1 MTLLQKSPLFNF
13 FSYIFIILIVSVSFI
28 FFSFGFLSLGNLLW
42 ILTVV
47 VIVEFFFAKAK
58 KEIIKRYIPPM
69 EEVEEK
75 INLLEEELKEK
86 NELFLILPRRARKI
100 LSLSKVIDK
109 FVSYIDK
116 EKVYNFLGE
125 KLVDFF
131 PQADNILIFHFDRE
145 DNFLELTYSFKKHDV
160 IIREKRGDIMDFWV
174 LKHNQSLI
182 VDDLSQDFRFDC
194 SQSIAFQE
202 RNIHS
207 FISSPLSLGEYILGI
222 VRIESRKKNAF
233 SMDELRLLRIF
244 TDVGAAVLERAILF
258 QKTKILAMNDAL
270 TGILLREP
278 FLERLK
284 EELMRARIT
293 ESKLALGLLD
303 VDDFKKINDTY
314 GHSVGD
320 LVLKKLAKILE
331 EEVGDSGNAVAR
343 FGGEEFIFFLVYT
356 SRDEAKRF
364 AKGIKERLSSTRLRF
379 RRKSIGFSIS
389 LGVAVFPEDARDFLS
404 LIEVADSLLYRAK
417 REGKNRV
424 CFTY

>member
-1 MTLLQKSPLFNF
+1 MFNF
-13 FSYIFIILIVSVSFI
+13 FSYIFIILTVSVSFL
-28 FFSFGFLSLGNLLW
+28 FFSFGFLSLGSLLW
-42 ILTVV
+42 VLA
-47 VIVEFFFAKAK
+47 VIVLIEFFFIKAK
-58 KEIIKRYIPPM
+58 KEIVKRYTPSM

-86 NELFLILPRRARKI
+86 NELFLTLPRRARKI

-109 FVSYIDK
+109 LISYIDR

-125 KLVDFF
+125 KLIDFF
-131 PQADNILIFHFDRE
+131 PQADNILIFHFDRKE
-145 DNFLELTYSFKKHDV
+145 NFLGLTYSFKKHNV

-182 VDDLSQDFRFDC
+182 VEDFSQDFRFDS

-207 FISSPLSLGEYILGI
+207 FISSPLSLGEYILGV
-222 VRIESRKKNAF
+222 VRIESKKKKAF

-244 TDVGAAVLERAILF
+244 TDVGAAVLERAVLF
-258 QKTKILAMNDAL
+258 QRTKILAMNDAL
-270 TGILLREP
+270 TGVFLREP

-293 ESKLALGLLD
+293 ETRVALGLLD
-303 VDDFKKINDTY
+303 IDDFKKINDTY
-314 GHSVGD
+314 GHSIGD

-331 EEVGDSGNAVAR
+331 KEVGNSGNAVAR
-343 FGGEEFIFFLVYT
+343 FGGEEFIFFIVHT
-356 SRDEAKRF
+356 SREEAKKF
-364 AKGIKERLSSTRLRF
+364 AEGIREKLSSAYLRF
-379 RRKSIGFSIS
+379 RRKSIGFSVS
-389 LGVAVFPEDARDFLS
+389 LGVAIFPEDARDFLS
-404 LIEVADSLLYRAK
+404 LMEVADSLLYKAK
-417 REGKNRV
+417 REGKNKV